1 LNCGVDAP
9 LDKILARSLAIDPAE
24 RYPHVMALLADLDE
38 WRRHADNTSRT
49 PEHQPQSPPPDAD
62 HSAESEARPMVARAL
77 QSAPSKLEEAKQLLQ
92 RAMDIYPP
100 YREEYK
106 GLLKAWLSGKLM

>member
-1 LNCGVDAP
+1 
-9 LDKILARSLAIDPAE
+9 
-24 RYPHVMALLADLDE
+24 
-38 WRRHADNTSRT
+38 
-49 PEHQPQSPPPDAD
+49 
-62 HSAESEARPMVARAL
+62 MVARAL